1 MIKFSRNLL
10 LFSGMAMAITAC
22 NDEHDHNHIDISFLE
37 PVNDQVIPMA
47 EANDVHIH
55 VRFEADEEN
64 HQVYLRLYPEGEPN
78 NLILDL
84 DLHDHDQVI
93 DIEED
98 LDLSSFPAGTEFHL
112 EAEACED
119 HDCEEVVSAD
129 IHFSIN

>member
-1 MIKFSRNLL
+1 MTKITRNLL
-10 LFSGMAMAITAC
+10 LLSGMALSITAC
-22 NDEHDHNHIDISFLE
+22 NDDHDHNHIDISFLE

-64 HQVYLRLYPEGEPN
+64 HQIYVRLYPENDPN
-78 NLILDL
+78 NLILDI
-84 DLHDHDQVI
+84 DRHSHQQTV

-119 HDCEEVVSAD
+119 HDCNEVVSND